1 MAERLPARTA
11 GVLAGVL
18 DEGLLRVERE
28 GRSRLQALR
37 LRLVALDESE
47 GEDPPLAPA
56 LADRLALCV
65 DLRGL
70 PDGLLRLPTP
80 PLPWAASEAAA
91 PLATEAA
98 LEALCAGAEA
108 LGVAGLRAPAMAWRT
123 ASLRARCAGREQVLA
138 EDLIA
143 ATGLVLAPRA
153 SRRPLPEA
161 EETAAVPPEDT
172 PSAEPANP
180 PPAPP
185 EAPSEASPDGAVT
198 EQSDPQPPPTSAD
211 AEPDAAAPAEPADP
225 SPPPQALQDRL
236 LEAAETLLP
245 GGLLQGLRSPAG
257 RLRQAGRGGGQ
268 GGLVLADR
276 GRPLP
281 PRPGRPVGGLRLALL
296 DTLRAA
302 APWQRLRSGPAGP
315 GPQPLQVRPED
326 LRVQRHAG
334 RRPTLTVFAV
344 DASGSA
350 ALHRLAEAKGAVEG
364 LLAECYV
371 RRDQVALLAFRGQG
385 CELLLPPTRSL
396 VRAKRCLAGM
406 VGGGGTPLATGLQ
419 AARALAAAERR
430 RGSSPFLV
438 VLSDG
443 RANVALDGQGGR
455 PQAMAEALTVARACQ
470 ADGLPALFIDT
481 SAQIHPATLG
491 LAQALGARYLPLPAR
506 GSAGLVALVQQA
518 RPA

>member
-1 MAERLPARTA
+1 MAERLPARVA
-11 GVLAGVL
+11 GLLAGVL
-18 DEGLLRVERE
+18 DEGLLRMERE
-28 GRSRLQALR
+28 GLSRVRSMR

-47 GEDPPLAPA
+47 GEDPPLSPA

-70 PDGLLRLPTP
+70 PEHLARQAVTAALGKDLPADP
-80 PLPWAASEAAA
+80 A
-91 PLATEAA
+91 LATDTA

-108 LGVAGLRAPAMAWRT
+108 LGVHGLRAPALAWR
-123 ASLRARCAGREQVLA
+123 AAGLLARSAGRAQPRA
-138 EDLIA
+138 DDLIL

-153 SRRPLPEA
+153 TRRPAAPGDGASAPADDGPQAPDAADPAPAEA
-161 EETAAVPPEDT
+161 PVSGAEGRPPSD
-172 PSAEPANP
+172 
-180 PPAPP
+180 PAPP
-185 EAPSEASPDGAVT
+185 AASPGHAPSGPSAPDGEASP
-198 EQSDPQPPPTSAD
+198 PP
-211 AEPDAAAPAEPADP
+211 
-225 SPPPQALQDRL
+225 LQDRL
-236 LEAAETLLP
+236 LEATQTLLP
-245 GGLLQGLRSPAG
+245 GGLLQGLHGPPG

-268 GGLVLADR
+268 GEWVLADR
-276 GRPLP
+276 GRLLP
-281 PRPGRPVGGLRLALL
+281 ARPGRPAGGARLALL

-302 APWQRLRSGPAGP
+302 APWQRVRAGEAGPARR
-315 GPQPLQVRPED
+315 LRVRPED
-326 LRVQRHAG
+326 LRIQRHAG

-364 LLAECYV
+364 LLGECYV

-396 VRAKRCLAGM
+396 VRARRSLAGM

-419 AARALAAAERR
+419 AARTLAARERR
-430 RGSSPFLV
+430 RGASPFLV
-438 VLSDG
+438 LLSDG

-455 PQAMAEALTVARACQ
+455 AQAMAEAVAVARACQ

-481 SAQIHPATLG
+481 SAQVHPATLG

-506 GSAGLVALVQQA
+506 GSAGLVALVRQA
-518 RPA
+518 RQP